1 MFSKFIDMGMYTI
14 DQIHSFNCILVYF
27 MIWLYKIVF
36 NVDTHSKCF
45 WFVTVTNSA
54 AMNFLINVILYTGRD
69 GIMWPQGMCRF
80 NIIRYFQNMIQ
91 NGYTNLCFCGEWDKL
106 VPNILA
112 SRWQVVSQFF
122 FSIHWVKNC
131 IPFHFLDYQC
141 NWVTF
146 EVSVG
151 QLSLLFCDM
160 PVNIF
165 CPLFYSACLLNS

>member
-1 MFSKFIDMGMYTI
+1 MGMYTI
-14 DQIHSFNCILVYF
+14 DQIHSFNCILAYF

-36 NVDTHSKCF
+36 NVDKHSKCF

-69 GIMWPQGMCRF
+69 GIMWSQGMCRF

-122 FSIHWVKNC
+122 FNSLGEKLYTFSFSWLPVQLSYFWSVCRPVELTLLWHAC
-131 IPFHFLDYQC
+131 QHFLS
-141 NWVTF
+141 TF
-146 EVSVG
+146 
-151 QLSLLFCDM
+151 L
-160 PVNIF
+160 
-165 CPLFYSACLLNS
+165 